1 MLLNRVHLIHDAYTN
16 AGHLKNGMHNCLN
29 DILFFILGAAYPFH
43 PYGDIHYDPT
53 QMNHGLPVPG
63 STALPESSSQSTGLM
78 SSLTDMSPTCASLN
92 LDEQQQTTPAQAPTP
107 AQTQSSPQTMSSTS
121 LTSPETQQ
129 QPVLHPSMN
138 GTWTDSLS
146 MVATR

>member
-1 MLLNRVHLIHDAYTN
+1 
-16 AGHLKNGMHNCLN
+16 
-29 DILFFILGAAYPFH
+29 
-43 PYGDIHYDPT
+43 
-53 QMNHGLPVPG
+53 MNHGLPVPG

-92 LDEQQQTTPAQAPTP
+92 LDEQQTQATPAQAPTP
-107 AQTQSSPQTMSSTS
+107 TQTQVTTQSSPQTMSSTS
-121 LTSPETQQ
+121 LTSPEQ

-146 MVATR
+146 MVGTR